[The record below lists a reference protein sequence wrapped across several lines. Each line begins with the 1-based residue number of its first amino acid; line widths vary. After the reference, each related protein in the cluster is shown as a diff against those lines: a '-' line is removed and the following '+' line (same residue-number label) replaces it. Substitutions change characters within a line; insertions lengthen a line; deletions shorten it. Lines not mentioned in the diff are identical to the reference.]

1 MTYDHLMPIFFQDTR
16 MFPAS
21 ELSGGLGL
29 STQDVGLIMSI
40 NGIIAMFVQGLI
52 FPLMASWLGVWKLL
66 LLVTIGHPLAYFVVP
81 YLVLLPESSLYWGIY
96 TSLFI
101 RNFFS
106 ILAYPLL
113 LIMIKEAAPS
123 PSHLGKIN
131 GLAASTA
138 GACRTVASPVAGI
151 LYGMGTQLRFTPLA
165 WWCSALVALI
175 GAAQLPWIDRQKN
188 KKAVV
193 RTAVAWTESTK
204 IQESVKTPDSE
215 VGWTQTKI
223 VIVEVDEVEADD
235 DK

>member
-16 MFPAS
+16 VLPSS

-29 STQDVGLIMSI
+29 STQDVGLIMSV
-40 NGIIAMFVQGLI
+40 NGLIALFVQGLI
-52 FPLMASWLGVWKLL
+52 FPFMASWLGVWKLL
-66 LLVTIGHPLAYFVVP
+66 LLVTIGHPLAYFVMP
-81 YLVLLPESSLYWGIY
+81 YLVLLPASHLHLGIY
-96 TSLFI
+96 ACLLL

-131 GLAASTA
+131 GLAASTG

-151 LYGMGTQLRFTPLA
+151 LYGLGTEMRFTPLA
-165 WWCSALVALI
+165 WWCSAIVAII

-204 IQESVKTPDSE
+204 TPKAVE
-215 VGWTQTKI
+215 TKMTKEDRARK
-223 VIVEVDEVEADD
+223 VARVEIEEVEASDV
-235 DK
+235 

>member
-1 MTYDHLMPIFFQDTR
+1 MTYDHLMPIFFQDAR
-16 MFPAS
+16 VLPSS

-29 STQDVGLIMSI
+29 STQDVGLIMSV
-40 NGIIAMFVQGLI
+40 NGLIALFVQGLI
-52 FPLMASWLGVWKLL
+52 FPFMASWLGVWKLL

-81 YLVLLPESSLYWGIY
+81 YLVLLPASSLHWGIY
-96 TSLFI
+96 ACLFL

-123 PSHLGKIN
+123 PSHLGRIN
-131 GLAASTA
+131 GLAASTG
-138 GACRTVASPVAGI
+138 GACRTIASPVAGI
-151 LYGMGTQLRFTPLA
+151 LYGLGTQMRFTPLA
-165 WWCSALVALI
+165 WWCSAIIAII

-204 IQESVKTPDSE
+204 TPKGAEFTAVEEDRTRKLARVE
-215 VGWTQTKI
+215 I
-223 VIVEVDEVEADD
+223 EEVDAGDV
-235 DK
+235 